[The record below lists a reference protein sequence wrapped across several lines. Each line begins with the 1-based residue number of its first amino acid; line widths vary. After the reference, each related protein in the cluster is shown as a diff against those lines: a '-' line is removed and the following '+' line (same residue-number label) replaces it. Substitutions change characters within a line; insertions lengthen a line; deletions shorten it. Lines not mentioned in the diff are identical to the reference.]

1 MPITIEALSGRHERT
16 TFSCGEPE
24 LDDYFRRR
32 AGQDDRRNIARV
44 FVATDPEL
52 GVVGFYTLST
62 CAIHPGE
69 VPNEVARKLPRYESI
84 PAALIGRLAR
94 DLRAR
99 GRGVGELLLADAIN
113 RVLAADRSMAVW
125 AILVD
130 AKNQA
135 ASEFYK
141 SFGFIPFPFTPL
153 PAVSAHGERAK
164 SGAVSMKDWQ
174 LR

>member
-1 MPITIEALSGRHERT
+1 VPITIEALSGQHERT
-16 TFSCGEPE
+16 NFSCGESE

-69 VPNEVARKLPRYESI
+69 VPTEVARKLPRYESI

-99 GRGVGELLLADAIN
+99 GRGIGELLLADAIN
-113 RVLAADRSMAVW
+113 RDLAADRSMAVW

-135 ASEFYK
+135 ASEFYQ
-141 SFGFIPFPFTPL
+141 SFGFIPFPSRSSRLFL
-153 PAVSAHGERAK
+153 PTASARKAAP
-164 SGAVSMKDWQ
+164 S
-174 LR
+174 R

>member
-1 MPITIEALSGRHERT
+1 VPITIEALSGQHERT
-16 TFSCGEPE
+16 NFSCGEPE

-44 FVATDPEL
+44 FVATAPEL
-52 GVVGFYTLST
+52 RVVGFYTLST

-84 PAALIGRLAR
+84 PAALSGCLAR

-99 GRGVGELLLADAIN
+99 GRGIGELLLADAIN
-113 RVLAADRSMAVW
+113 RVLAADRSMALW

-135 ASEFYK
+135 ASEFYQ
-141 SFGFIPFPFTPL
+141 SFGFIPFPSRPSRLFL
-153 PAVSAHGERAK
+153 PTASARKAAL
-164 SGAVSMKDWQ
+164 S
-174 LR
+174 R